1 MAGGIII
8 LHLQQ
13 TDRAFEHCVI
23 QHGYRL
29 LAAQVAVEAVPRV
42 QLLLEGVQI
51 PLSHALFHLAWAL
64 VSLTS
69 EEFGSFL
76 LGNFME
82 RIKDIQRL
90 VVFFGLEK

>member
-51 PLSHALFHLAWAL
+51 PLSHALFHQVWES
-64 VSLTS
+64 VGLTG
-69 EEFGSFL
+69 EWESFL
-76 LGNFME
+76 LVYFPYRVKE
-82 RIKDIQRL
+82 VQLRE
-90 VVFFGLEK
+90 VFFCVEE